1 MRKIIKFIQSPLSID
16 SFIRSFETGTWDDR
30 AKFIVVIVWTCDCID
45 DDYSRITRAHLI
57 KHQNK
62 LPVETEKH
70 VFTKVNNENDN
81 ADFHD
86 IKVAPR
92 SRALLTSASLSDYSG
107 WRQTKQQRRAP
118 KMNID
123 MIRTNEVLIYV
134 MKLNWIIWNRL
145 KLLCLTKGSDC
156 LLLVAFMILY
166 IYFPLLPLF
175 YQLSPLFLSL
185 LLSWYFCIVCF
196 ISSVSAS
203 NNSSWR
209 LAELAFGLCAK
220 SVSLKM
226 LRLRN
231 TAGTKWM
238 ACTSWPNAI
247 HSETKKEKQ
256 YSSKHF
262 CCTNNRIWN
271 GNYIWIIHGCLLSDG
286 FLLVVVFL
294 FRLHC
299 YSAIVFSFGF
309 CIVCL
314 THSFCFLHLL
324 LLMTKLKTSFAFRWS
339 PRCF

>member
-156 LLLVAFMILY
+156 LFIRFQLAGGIHDPLHLFSPVAPF
-166 IYFPLLPLF
+166 LPTLF
-175 YQLSPLFLSL
+175 TLP
-185 LLSWYFCIVCF
+185 
-196 ISSVSAS
+196 VSAS
-203 NNSSWR
+203 LMIFLYRLLYLKRKRVQQFELEISWTC
-209 LAELAFGLCAK
+209 F
-220 SVSLKM
+220 
-226 LRLRN
+226 
-231 TAGTKWM
+231 
-238 ACTSWPNAI
+238 
-247 HSETKKEKQ
+247 
-256 YSSKHF
+256 
-262 CCTNNRIWN
+262 RIM
-271 GNYIWIIHGCLLSDG
+271 C
-286 FLLVVVFL
+286 
-294 FRLHC
+294 
-299 YSAIVFSFGF
+299 
-309 CIVCL
+309 
-314 THSFCFLHLL
+314 
-324 LLMTKLKTSFAFRWS
+324 
-339 PRCF
+339 